1 MYENTNEMISNK
13 MADERGAFG
22 LDTGL
27 FQSFYEEKDFVDSN
41 RKKFI
46 DVSDQEDEAFF
57 PELELN
63 EG

>member
-1 MYENTNEMISNK
+1 MYEETYEMISNK

-27 FQSFYEEKDFVDSN
+27 FQSFYEEKDFVNSSG
-41 RKKFI
+41 KKSI
-46 DVSDQEDEAFF
+46 DVSDRDDQAFF

>member
-1 MYENTNEMISNK
+1 MISDK

-27 FQSFYEEKDFVDSN
+27 FQSFSEEKDFVNSN
-41 RKKFI
+41 GKKFI
-46 DVSDQEDEAFF
+46 YVIDQEDEAFF